1 MKNFSSILNV
11 ILLLAVAI
19 LFYLHFSTPKTT
31 DATLS
36 ETVVKELNTMEDSL
50 TQFMNLDSNI
60 MARPIKIAYVNN
72 DSLTINLDML
82 RDVENRIAAK
92 SKLLQAKI
100 QGKQKSYERRYKKMI
115 DDYCR
120 RLRHVS

>member
-36 ETVVKELNTMEDSL
+36 ETVVKELNTME
-50 TQFMNLDSNI
+50 T
-60 MARPIKIAYVNN
+60 
-72 DSLTINLDML
+72 
-82 RDVENRIAAK
+82 
-92 SKLLQAKI
+92 
-100 QGKQKSYERRYKKMI
+100 
-115 DDYCR
+115 
-120 RLRHVS
+120 H